1 MNLDKI
7 IESIENDTFV
17 MIVNKGNVLEANN
30 ARYLKLDYYGNYEL
44 QIMQVEDNKLIL
56 YTK

>member
-44 QIMQVEDNKLIL
+44 QTMQVEDNKLIL